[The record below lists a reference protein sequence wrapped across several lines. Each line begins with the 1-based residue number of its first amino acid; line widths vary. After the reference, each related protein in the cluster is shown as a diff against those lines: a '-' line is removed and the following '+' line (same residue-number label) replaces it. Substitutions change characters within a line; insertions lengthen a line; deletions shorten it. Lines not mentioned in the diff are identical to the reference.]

1 MKGTHKELMAKK
13 GAILDELREK
23 FEKTSIIVFTDYRGK
38 KSGLTVKEITDL
50 RRKLREVDAEY
61 KISKN
66 TLISKV
72 LKERGTE
79 GFESVLEDPTAIV
92 LAYGDPIAA
101 TKILVDFSKEHK
113 NNFNPDGM
121 PALKAASFE
130 GEVYDSKG
138 VKHLA
143 TLPSR
148 NEVLAKLLS
157 LINTPAQKVMGIMK
171 APGRDFV
178 NIMDQY
184 SKKA

>member
-1 MKGTHKELMAKK
+1 MARK
-13 GAILDELREK
+13 GAILKELREK
-23 FEKTSIIVFTDYRGK
+23 FAKTSIIVFTDYRGP
-38 KSGLTVKEITDL
+38 KSGLTVKEITEL
-50 RRKLREVDAEY
+50 RRALRAVDADY
-61 KISKN
+61 KIAKN

-72 LKERGTE
+72 LKERGVE
-79 GFESVLEDPTAIV
+79 GFDSYLEEPTALL

-101 TKILVDFSKEHK
+101 TKVLVDFAKGRKS
-113 NNFNPDGM
+113 NVNPEGM
-121 PALKAASFE
+121 PLLKAASFE
-130 GEVYDSKG
+130 GEKYDAKG

-148 NEVLAKLLS
+148 NELLAQLLS
-157 LINTPAQKVMGIMK
+157 LINTPAQKVMGIMQ